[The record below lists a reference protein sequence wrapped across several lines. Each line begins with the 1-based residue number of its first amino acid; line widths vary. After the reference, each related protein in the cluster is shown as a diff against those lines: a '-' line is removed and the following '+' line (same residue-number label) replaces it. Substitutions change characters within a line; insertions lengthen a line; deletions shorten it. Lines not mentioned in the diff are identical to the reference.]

1 MSASDKANANRS
13 AASPL
18 PPKIAALLRE
28 SGWIAMLLLALYLA
42 LILIT
47 FNKEIGRAHV

>member
-1 MSASDKANANRS
+1 MISGDKANANRS
-13 AASPL
+13 AETPL

-42 LILIT
+42 LIVPL
-47 FNKEIGRAHV
+47 F